1 VLANRVSANV
11 FYADGPGHAWVST
24 DGGLTF
30 IPVGGGFGARIA
42 ADQHPRARLAIAPD
56 RNDELWWVS
65 PANGLAVGD
74 ATGRLLDVPVDIT
87 AADSLG
93 FGRAAPGTEHATMY
107 VAGKRGNVRGL
118 FRSVDHGAH
127 WQRINDDAH
136 QFGAM
141 GHVTGDPRVFGRV
154 YFATGGRGI
163 FYGEPKP
170 VMDQS
175 R

>member
-1 VLANRVSANV
+1 MAASADGKRIAWLPAHASHVFVTDDEGKHWQHGDELPRASHVLANRVSANV
-11 FYADGPGHAWVST
+11 FYADN
-24 DGGLTF
+24 GL
-30 IPVGGGFGARIA
+30 PVG
-42 ADQHPRARLAIAPD
+42 
-56 RNDELWWVS
+56 E
-65 PANGLAVGD
+65 
-74 ATGRLLDVPVDIT
+74 ATGPLLDVPADIT

-93 FGRAAPGTEHATMY
+93 FGRAAPGAEHATMY
-107 VAGKRGNVRGL
+107 VAGKRGKVRGL

-127 WQRINDDAH
+127 WQSINDDAH

-170 VMDQS
+170 AMDS
-175 R
+175 SP